1 MPDEHVEPLEAL
13 YLAICEFQLQ
23 ILGAHRDSDP
33 FMTARPFRHLMARM
47 ILAKDAGIGLEGL
60 YTFVAEVLQ
69 AEPLPDLPHFDRPI
83 FWGNGQGSVQ
93 ESKKALAMLHE
104 CWVISSGMQQ
114 GGEESGEK
122 ARQRELLREIVR
134 SVIGEEIDFRSPV
147 ETCDLCREPRE
158 PREPLVAVEAP
169 KQTPDGRWFQQYG
182 MYLPSAR
189 KACEEC
195 AARLQ
200 AHYEEC
206 AAYLDIEDAMKERVR
221 VMEQAFLPTHRAH
234 IHRVDAFKQETRA
247 KRPSFHQ
254 DKSHRY
260 NIVNDTR

>member
-69 AEPLPDLPHFDRPI
+69 AEPLPDLPHFAQPI
-83 FWGNGQGSVQ
+83 FWGDGQGSVQ

-114 GGEESGEK
+114 SRHPEEIARHREET

-134 SVIGEEIDFRSPV
+134 SVNGEEIEF
-147 ETCDLCREPRE
+147 LG
-158 PREPLVAVEAP
+158 L
-169 KQTPDGRWFQQYG
+169 K
-182 MYLPSAR
+182 SA
-189 KACEEC
+189 
-195 AARLQ
+195 
-200 AHYEEC
+200 
-206 AAYLDIEDAMKERVR
+206 
-221 VMEQAFLPTHRAH
+221 T
-234 IHRVDAFKQETRA
+234 
-247 KRPSFHQ
+247 
-254 DKSHRY
+254 
-260 NIVNDTR
+260 